1 MNKKIFKIKYLF
13 IILSLIFVLISGC
26 EKKVDD
32 IEKTETKNEEIV
44 EEIIESINIDDVT
57 EPADRN
63 QLLRIDHI
71 NQIFGKDMAVTKDD
85 YYKYRDTKFCI
96 IGDSIAKGAEASL
109 LKYFRAATI
118 DATPGRE
125 IKKVYDIF
133 SSLYAF
139 NRLGDLVIVSLG
151 TNAIEGIEMKL
162 LDDVYNRLEGRPMFL
177 LTIVIPYKGQERN
190 RNRDIRKFV
199 ESHENCYLIDYNKI
213 MKPHPEL
220 FNDDHIHPNGAGG
233 EVYAQLL
240 FKSIADYKKAH
251 K

>member
-1 MNKKIFKIKYLF
+1 MNNKMHKIKYFILLLF
-13 IILSLIFVLISGC
+13 LASILINGC
-26 EKKVDD
+26 EKKTDAMQE
-32 IEKTETKNEEIV
+32 IESKEE
-44 EEIIESINIDDVT
+44 ENMEKIIESINIDDVT
-57 EPADRN
+57 DPADRN

-71 NQIFGKDMAVTKDD
+71 NQTFGKDMAVTKDD

-151 TNAIEGIEMKL
+151 TNAIDGIEMKL
-162 LDDVYNRLEGRPMFL
+162 LDDVYNRLDGRPMFL

-240 FKSIADYKKAH
+240 FKSIADYKKTH